1 MKRKAYAKL
10 NLGLKVLGKR
20 NDGYHDLSMIMVP
33 IDLFDSVEL
42 IPADRLS
49 IETDK
54 WYLPLD
60 KHNTVYQAL
69 QIMHETY
76 ATPLNY
82 HVKLVKNIPTQA
94 GLAGGSSDA
103 ACVINLLDEAHQLNL
118 SMQQKIQVG
127 KRIGADVPFC
137 LFEKPALVSGI
148 GDELTFFKINT
159 PFYLFLVKPNFGIS
173 TKQLF
178 QAYQLNAKPDDRLD
192 KLLEGL
198 QTNQYELVTRSL
210 VNDLQAAANQV
221 NPQID
226 RICQELVAFGFDQAC
241 MTGSGSVVFA
251 MTQDE
256 ALVHQAVKH
265 FVKLYPFV
273 KKSRIVF

>member
-10 NLGLKVLGKR
+10 NLGLKVIGKR
-20 NDGYHDLSMIMVP
+20 EDGYHELSMVMVP

-42 IPADRLS
+42 LPADRLT

-69 QIMHETY
+69 QIMHKTY

-82 HVKLVKNIPTQA
+82 KVKLIKNIPTQA
-94 GLAGGSSDA
+94 GLAGGSTDA
-103 ACVINLLDEAHQLNL
+103 ACVINMLDEVHQLNL
-118 SMQQKIQVG
+118 SRQQKIEVAKQ
-127 KRIGADVPFC
+127 IGADVPFC

-148 GDELTFFKINT
+148 GDELSFFEITT
-159 PFYLFLVKPNFGIS
+159 PFHLFLIKPNFGIS

-178 QAYQLNAKPDDRLD
+178 QAYRLNLKQDDRLD
-192 KLLEGL
+192 QLLEGL
-198 QTNQYELVTRSL
+198 KTNQYELVRRCL
-210 VNDLQAAANQV
+210 VNDLQVAANRV

-226 RICQELVAFGFDQAC
+226 HICHELVEFGFDQAC

-251 MTQDE
+251 ITQDSS
-256 ALVHQAVKH
+256 LVADAVNH

-273 KKSRIVF
+273 KKSRIIF